1 MQNGQGKLT
10 KKNKDVYEG
19 QFRNGLLEGLII
31 IHYADGSKFR
41 GSYHNGKEM
50 EQLLRRLLM
59 VFVLKVTIV
68 MTTVMESSLSVI
80 RMVK

>member
-1 MQNGQGKLT
+1 MAVSFVAAT
-10 KKNKDVYEG
+10 TM
-19 QFRNGLLEGLII
+19 
-31 IHYADGSKFR
+31 A
-41 GSYHNGKEM
+41 KEM